1 MPVASGSGIISSTWT
16 KQKSGD
22 CVWNCNMPF
31 LVNESMLRLSRSIS
45 ELSKIIS
52 KLFDVESNFSV
63 DHSHG
68 KWYTMI
74 KGAFI
79 DYRQQNK
86 SKRMESITPFEP
98 TG

>member
-1 MPVASGSGIISSTWT
+1 M
-16 KQKSGD
+16 
-22 CVWNCNMPF
+22 WNCNMPF